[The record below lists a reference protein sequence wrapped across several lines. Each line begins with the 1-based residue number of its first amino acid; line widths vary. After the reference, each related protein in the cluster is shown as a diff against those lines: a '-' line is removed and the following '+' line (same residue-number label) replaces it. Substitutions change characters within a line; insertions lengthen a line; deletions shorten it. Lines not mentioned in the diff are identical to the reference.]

1 MCRFFK
7 GGTKH
12 EHRNGYWS
20 FINVRLLIIFMF
32 HGLIFLFCNM
42 YPTKPS
48 KACYIQSFGGFLFF
62 FTLQCIVM
70 HEHSWLVGTNIIL
83 IILGGVLSKFMVAFK
98 R

>member
-42 YPTKPS
+42 YPTKPL
-48 KACYIQSFGGFLFF
+48 KACYMQSFGVFHFS
-62 FTLQCIVM
+62 LQCILTQNNA
-70 HEHSWLVGTNIIL
+70 HSWGSFWDYVGACW
-83 IILGGVLSKFMVAFK
+83 G
-98 R
+98 